1 MGTAHAAKE
10 MAHIKKL
17 SAEIDLAC
25 GRFMSKKGTFAQ
37 FEGQHMPTLS
47 DIFAFEK
54 VWPVKASISEMFPL
68 QEKQNL
74 KGQFTFCKK
83 KLFFVFLSGWC
94 NVCTFTPEQ
103 WPTGEYKGS
112 WLLR

>member
-1 MGTAHAAKE
+1 MNIKSFQSNAQFKLIGCPMGTAHAAKE

-68 QEKQNL
+68 QAKQNL
-74 KGQFTFCKK
+74 KGHFTFCKK
-83 KLFFVFLSGWC
+83 KLFFVFLSGGC
-94 NVCTFTPEQ
+94 Q
-103 WPTGEYKGS
+103 
-112 WLLR
+112 R